1 MRISW
6 TSSFESKLTIPY
18 YIYIFIM
25 THQNI
30 LSRRKRKLLSA
41 FEIFMDPEC
50 KAIKEFLS
58 LPNDNTGTAKLA
70 FLIHQQFALRIIFYE
85 PTLFMKSLE
94 KVSLKDLILS
104 DDFTLEDAV
113 RFFDLWKQMM
123 GFALKWC
130 KDAVIDALAIVHH
143 GTAANVG
150 SVRKL
155 PCILLEIP

>member
-1 MRISW
+1 
-6 TSSFESKLTIPY
+6 
-18 YIYIFIM
+18 M

-30 LSRRKRKLLSA
+30 PSRRKRKLLHV

-50 KAIKEFLS
+50 KAIKELLS

-113 RFFDLWKQMM
+113 RFFDLWKEMM
-123 GFALKWC
+123 GFTLKWC
-130 KDAVIDALAIVHH
+130 KDAVIDALAIVRH

-150 SVRKL
+150 PVRKL